1 MNDKRFYWIKLKT
14 NFFEQDAIDFLLSQ
28 PNGSDYIALYLKLCT
43 MTANTNGQLATQI
56 GEILIPY
63 DAQKIA
69 RDTKYFSV
77 DTVVVA
83 MELFKKLGLIYE
95 SSDNI
100 LQIAEYENMVGSSKM
115 DEHTKKLNSERQRRF
130 RENQKAIGCNVTV
143 TDNVT
148 LNSNAEIRDKSIEIR
163 DKSIEIRDKDKDIC
177 FDKSKQTKHKYGEY
191 HHVLLDDN
199 QYERLKKLY
208 GDSLNEHI
216 RILDEYI
223 ETSGKRYKNH
233 SLVIQK
239 WVHER
244 YLKDHKNNEHVQL
257 DSKFYTQESNQTQ
270 EEIEEEME
278 RVRKEILGN
287 VA

>member
-95 SSDNI
+95 ANDNL
-100 LQIAEYENMVGSSKM
+100 LQIANYENMVGSSKM
-115 DEHTKKLNSERQRRF
+115 DEHEKRLNAERQRRF
-130 RENQKAIGCNVTV
+130 KANQKQKMLESNVTV
-143 TDNVT
+143 THGVT
-148 LNSNAEIRDKSIEIR
+148 LKDNAEIR
-163 DKSIEIRDKDKDIC
+163 DKSIEIRDKDKDVC
-177 FDKSKQTKHKYGEY
+177 FDKSKPTKHKYGEY

-199 QYERLKKLY
+199 QYERLKNLY
-208 GDSLNEHI
+208 GDSLDEHI

-223 ETSGKRYKNH
+223 ETSGKKYKNH

-270 EEIEEEME
+270 EEINKEME
-278 RVRKEILGN
+278 RVRREILG
-287 VA
+287 A

>member
-77 DTVVVA
+77 DTVIVA

-95 SSDNI
+95 INDNL
-100 LQIAEYENMVGSSKM
+100 LQIANYENMVGS
-115 DEHTKKLNSERQRRF
+115 ETKWAEKKRIYREKQKLIGQSSGQEEGQKKDIVRQ
-130 RENQKAIGCNVTV
+130 
-143 TDNVT
+143 
-148 LNSNAEIRDKSIEIR
+148 EIR

-177 FDKSKQTKHKYGEY
+177 FDKSKPTKHKYGEY

-208 GDSLNEHI
+208 GDSLDEHI

-244 YLKDHKNNEHVQL
+244 YLKDHRNNEHVQL
-257 DSKFYTQESNQTQ
+257 DSKFYTQESDQTQ
-270 EEIEEEME
+270 EEIEKEME

>member
-95 SSDNI
+95 ANDNL
-100 LQIAEYENMVGSSKM
+100 LQIANYENMVGSSKM
-115 DEHTKKLNSERQRRF
+115 DEHEKRLNAERQRRF
-130 RENQKAIGCNVTV
+130 KANQKQKMLESNVTV
-143 TDNVT
+143 THGVT
-148 LNSNAEIRDKSIEIR
+148 LKDNAEIRDKSIEIR
-163 DKSIEIRDKDKDIC
+163 DIDKDIC
-177 FDKSKQTKHKYGEY
+177 FDKSKPTKHKYGEY

-208 GDSLNEHI
+208 GDSLDEHI
-216 RILDEYI
+216 RLLDEYI
-223 ETSGKRYKNH
+223 ETSGKKYKNH

-244 YLKDHKNNEHVQL
+244 YLKDHKNNEYVQL

-270 EEIEEEME
+270 EEIEKEME

>member
-1 MNDKRFYWIKLKT
+1 MSDKRFYWIKLKT
-14 NFFEQDAIDFLLSQ
+14 DFFEQDAIDFLLSQ
-28 PNGSDYIALYLKLCT
+28 TNGSDYIALYIKLCT

-77 DTVVVA
+77 DTVIVA
-83 MELFKKLGLIYE
+83 LELFKKLGLIYE
-95 SSDNI
+95 SNDNV
-100 LQIAEYENMVGSSKM
+100 LQIANYENMVGS
-115 DEHTKKLNSERQRRF
+115 ETKWAEKKRIYREKQKLLGHSNGQEQRQKKDIVRQ
-130 RENQKAIGCNVTV
+130 EY
-143 TDNVT
+143 
-148 LNSNAEIRDKSIEIR
+148 RDKSIEIR
-163 DKSIEIRDKDKDIC
+163 DKSIDIDKEKDSVFAC
-177 FDKSKQTKHKYGEY
+177 QKQTKHKYGEY

-208 GDSLNEHI
+208 GDSLDEHI

-223 ETSGKRYKNH
+223 ETSGKKYKNH

-244 YLKDHKNNEHVQL
+244 YLKDHKKNEQLQL
-257 DSKFYTQESNQTQ
+257 DSKFYTQESTQTQ
-270 EEIEEEME
+270 EEIEKEME

>member
-95 SSDNI
+95 SSNNI
-100 LQIAEYENMVGSSKM
+100 LQISEYENMVGS
-115 DEHTKKLNSERQRRF
+115 ETKWAEKKRIYREKQKLLGQSSGHEEGQEKDIVRQ
-130 RENQKAIGCNVTV
+130 
-143 TDNVT
+143 
-148 LNSNAEIRDKSIEIR
+148 EIR

-177 FDKSKQTKHKYGEY
+177 FDKSKPTKHKYGEY

-208 GDSLNEHI
+208 GDSLDEHI

-223 ETSGKRYKNH
+223 ETSGKKYKNH

-244 YLKDHKNNEHVQL
+244 YLKDHRNNEHVQL

-270 EEIEEEME
+270 EEIEKEME

>member
-95 SSDNI
+95 ANDNL
-100 LQIAEYENMVGSSKM
+100 LQIANYENMVGSSKM
-115 DEHTKKLNSERQRRF
+115 DEHEKRLNAERQRRF
-130 RENQKAIGCNVTV
+130 KANQKQKMLESNVTV
-143 TDNVT
+143 THGVT
-148 LNSNAEIRDKSIEIR
+148 LKDNAEIR

-177 FDKSKQTKHKYGEY
+177 FDKSKPTKHKYGEY

-208 GDSLNEHI
+208 GDSLDEHI

-223 ETSGKRYKNH
+223 ETSGKKYKNH

-257 DSKFYTQESNQTQ
+257 DSKFYAQESNQTQ
-270 EEIEEEME
+270 EEINKEME
-278 RVRKEILGN
+278 RVRREILGN

>member
-95 SSDNI
+95 SSDNV

-163 DKSIEIRDKDKDIC
+163 DKDKDIC
-177 FDKSKQTKHKYGEY
+177 FDKSKPTKHKYGEY

-208 GDSLNEHI
+208 GDSLDEHI

-223 ETSGKRYKNH
+223 ETSGKKYKNH

-257 DSKFYTQESNQTQ
+257 DSKFYTQESSQTQ
-270 EEIEEEME
+270 EEIEKEME

>member
-95 SSDNI
+95 ANDNL
-100 LQIAEYENMVGSSKM
+100 LQIANYENMVGSSKN
-115 DEHTKKLNSERQRRF
+115 DEYTKKLNAERQRKSRAN
-130 RENQKAIGCNVTV
+130 RKQKLLESNVTV
-143 TDNVT
+143 TDT
-148 LNSNAEIRDKSIEIR
+148 IALPCHTEIR

-177 FDKSKQTKHKYGEY
+177 FDKSKPTKHKYGEY

-208 GDSLNEHI
+208 GDSLDEHI

-223 ETSGKRYKNH
+223 ETSGKKYKNH

-257 DSKFYTQESNQTQ
+257 DSKFYAQESTQTQ
-270 EEIEEEME
+270 EEINKEME
-278 RVRKEILGN
+278 RVRREILGN

>member
-95 SSDNI
+95 ANDNL
-100 LQIAEYENMVGSSKM
+100 LQIANYENMVGSSKM
-115 DEHTKKLNSERQRRF
+115 DEHEKRLNAERQRRF
-130 RENQKAIGCNVTV
+130 KANQKQKMLESNVTV
-143 TDNVT
+143 THGVT
-148 LNSNAEIRDKSIEIR
+148 LKDNAENR
-163 DKSIEIRDKDKDIC
+163 DKSIEIRDKDIC
-177 FDKSKQTKHKYGEY
+177 FDKSKPTKHKYGEY

-208 GDSLNEHI
+208 GDSLDEHI
-216 RILDEYI
+216 KILDEYI
-223 ETSGKRYKNH
+223 ETSGKKYKNH

-257 DSKFYTQESNQTQ
+257 DSKFYAQESNQTQ
-270 EEIEEEME
+270 EEINKEME
-278 RVRKEILGN
+278 RVRREILG
-287 VA
+287 A

>member
-95 SSDNI
+95 SSDNV
-100 LQIAEYENMVGSSKM
+100 LQIADYENMVGSSKM
-115 DEHTKKLNSERQRRF
+115 DEHAKKLNAERQRRF

-148 LNSNAEIRDKSIEIR
+148 LNSNAENR
-163 DKSIEIRDKDKDIC
+163 DKSIEIRDKDKDKDIC
-177 FDKSKQTKHKYGEY
+177 FDKSKPTKHKYGEY

-208 GDSLNEHI
+208 GDSLDEHI

-223 ETSGKRYKNH
+223 ETSGKKYKNH
-233 SLVIQK
+233 CLVIQR

-244 YLKDHKNNEHVQL
+244 YLKEHKNNEHVQL
-257 DSKFYTQESNQTQ
+257 DSKFYAQESNQTQ
-270 EEIEEEME
+270 EEINKEME
-278 RVRKEILGN
+278 RVRREILGN

>member
-77 DTVVVA
+77 DTVMVA

-95 SSDNI
+95 SSDNV
-100 LQIAEYENMVGSSKM
+100 LQISDYENMVGSSKM
-115 DEHTKKLNSERQRRF
+115 DEHTKRLNAERQRRF
-130 RENQKAIGCNVTV
+130 KANQKQKVLESNVTV
-143 TDNVT
+143 THGVT
-148 LNSNAEIRDKSIEIR
+148 LKDNAEIRDKSIEN
-163 DKSIEIRDKDKDIC
+163 RDKDKDIC
-177 FDKSKQTKHKYGEY
+177 FDLTKPTKHKYGEY

-208 GDSLNEHI
+208 GDSLDEHI

-223 ETSGKRYKNH
+223 ETSGKKYKNH

-257 DSKFYTQESNQTQ
+257 DSKFYAQESNQTQ
-270 EEIEEEME
+270 EEIEKEME

>member
-69 RDTKYFSV
+69 RDTKHFSI

-95 SSDNI
+95 ANNNL
-100 LQIAEYENMVGSSKM
+100 LQIANYENMVGSSKM
-115 DEHTKKLNSERQRRF
+115 DEHEKRLNAERQRRF
-130 RENQKAIGCNVTV
+130 KANQKQKMLESNVTV
-143 TDNVT
+143 THGVT
-148 LNSNAEIRDKSIEIR
+148 LKDNAEIR

-177 FDKSKQTKHKYGEY
+177 FDKSKPTKHKYGEY

-208 GDSLNEHI
+208 GDSLDEHI

-223 ETSGKRYKNH
+223 ETSGKKYKNH

-244 YLKDHKNNEHVQL
+244 YLKDHRNNEHVQL
-257 DSKFYTQESNQTQ
+257 DSKFYAQESNQTQ
-270 EEIEEEME
+270 EEIEKEME

>member
-1 MNDKRFYWIKLKT
+1 MSDKRFYWIKLKT
-14 NFFEQDAIDFLLSQ
+14 DFFEQDAIDFLLSQ

-63 DAQKIA
+63 DTQKIA

-77 DTVVVA
+77 DTVIVA
-83 MELFKKLGLIYE
+83 LELFKKLGLIYE
-95 SSDNI
+95 SNDNI
-100 LQIAEYENMVGSSKM
+100 LHVANYENMVGSETSSAKHVR
-115 DEHTKKLNSERQRRF
+115 EWRGKK
-130 RENQKAIGCNVTV
+130 KALQCNTNVTHIV
-143 TDNVT
+143 TQ
-148 LNSNAEIRDKSIEIR
+148 EYRDKSIEIR
-163 DKSIEIRDKDKDIC
+163 DKSIDIDKEKDSVLDKP
-177 FDKSKQTKHKYGEY
+177 KQTKHKYGEY

-208 GDSLNEHI
+208 GNSLDEHI

-223 ETSGKRYKNH
+223 ETSGKKYKNH

-257 DSKFYTQESNQTQ
+257 DSKFYAQESNQTQ
-270 EEIEEEME
+270 EEINKEME
-278 RVRKEILGN
+278 RVRREILGN
-287 VA
+287 IA

>member
-100 LQIAEYENMVGSSKM
+100 LQISEYENMVGSSKM
-115 DEHTKKLNSERQRRF
+115 DEHAKRLNAERQRRF
-130 RENQKAIGCNVTV
+130 KANQKQKMLESNVTV
-143 TDNVT
+143 THGVT
-148 LNSNAEIRDKSIEIR
+148 LKDNAEIR

-177 FDKSKQTKHKYGEY
+177 FDKSKPTKHKYGEY

-208 GDSLNEHI
+208 GDSLDEHI

-223 ETSGKRYKNH
+223 ETSGKKYKNH

-244 YLKDHKNNEHVQL
+244 YLKDHKNSEHVQL

-278 RVRKEILGN
+278 RVRREILGN

>member
-77 DTVVVA
+77 DTVIVA

-95 SSDNI
+95 INDNL
-100 LQIAEYENMVGSSKM
+100 LQIANYENMVGS
-115 DEHTKKLNSERQRRF
+115 ETKWAEKKRIYREKQKLIGQSSGQEEGQKKDIVRQ
-130 RENQKAIGCNVTV
+130 
-143 TDNVT
+143 
-148 LNSNAEIRDKSIEIR
+148 EIR

-177 FDKSKQTKHKYGEY
+177 FDLSKPTKHKFGEY
-191 HHVLLDDN
+191 HHVLLTEDE
-199 QYERLKKLY
+199 YERLKNLY
-208 GDSLNEHI
+208 GGYKQVEEHI
-216 RILDEYI
+216 KILDEYI
-223 ETSGKRYKNH
+223 ETSGKKYKNH
-233 SLVIQK
+233 CLVIQR

-244 YLKDHKNNEHVQL
+244 YLKEHKNNENVQL

-270 EEIEEEME
+270 EEIEKEME

>member
-1 MNDKRFYWIKLKT
+1 MSDKRFYWIKLKT
-14 NFFEQDAIDFLLSQ
+14 DFFEQDAIDFLLSQ

-63 DAQKIA
+63 DTQKIA
-69 RDTKYFSV
+69 RDTKYFPV
-77 DTVVVA
+77 DTVIVA
-83 MELFKKLGLIYE
+83 LELFKKLGLIYE
-95 SSDNI
+95 SNDNI
-100 LQIAEYENMVGSSKM
+100 LHVANYENMVGSETSSAKRVR
-115 DEHTKKLNSERQRRF
+115 EWRGKK
-130 RENQKAIGCNVTV
+130 KALQCNTNVTNIE
-143 TDNVT
+143 TQ
-148 LNSNAEIRDKSIEIR
+148 EYRDKSIEIR
-163 DKSIEIRDKDKDIC
+163 DKSIDIDKEKDSVLDKP
-177 FDKSKQTKHKYGEY
+177 KQTKHKYGEY

-208 GDSLNEHI
+208 GNSLDERI

-223 ETSGKRYKNH
+223 EISGKKYKNH

-257 DSKFYTQESNQTQ
+257 DSKFYAQESNQTQ
-270 EEIEEEME
+270 EEINKEME
-278 RVRKEILGN
+278 RVRREILGN
-287 VA
+287 AAKNLI